1 VDWCFPIFSLLCSV
15 LQINHC
21 LFCCYFSSGHC
32 IVCIFKKVEDTKGV
46 IRIRK
51 SKKDIMAKRK
61 RTNNDLQNTMR
72 KSKDRTTRTSP
83 FNVVRKGRQIFLH

>member
-21 LFCCYFSSGHC
+21 LSCCYFSSGHC